1 MTRTRSNWK
10 VRDHDFTI
18 GERTLIMGVVNVTP
32 DSFSDGGRFLDP
44 DAAAA
49 HAMLLEQQ
57 GADIIDIG
65 AESTRPGSERINAG
79 EELRRLVPV
88 LKRLKGQLSIPISVD
103 TYKAEVAEKALEHG
117 ASIIN
122 DVSALTW
129 EPDLVKTI
137 VKYDAGLI
145 LSHMRG
151 TPETWTRLGPMK
163 DVMGTLLSELEAAVH
178 RANRAGVPR
187 ERIVIDPGVGF
198 GKRGEQNSE
207 ILARL
212 GELTR
217 LLLPILVAASRK
229 KFLSQEDPVSLD
241 YATAAAVTTAVLN
254 GAAIVRVHNVAAMKP
269 VVQTADAI
277 IEATPEREER
287 PRVKPKAEETEEQKR
302 RRPVRPVPQAKPE
315 EARPEPVRAEQ
326 KPVERKPDE
335 LPRRPFERRTDFPDQ
350 RPPEKRPYE
359 RRADDRRPDER
370 PRPPFR
376 RRDDQSA
383 DRPERRPYQRTTR
396 PADSGEKRDQKKPYE
411 RRDQPFRRRDDQG
424 SGERPRGPFQRSGG
438 KGDDRP
444 ERRPYEK
451 RGPKF
456 GGSGDKREDRPGNK
470 RPFPP
475 RGDNRP
481 GGRPGGGPPSGGRPF
496 GPKRTGGGGPPKRS
510 GGPPRGGP
518 KKRS

>member
-10 VRDHDFTI
+10 VRDHVFTI

-88 LKRLKGQLSIPISVD
+88 LKRLKNKLSIPISVD

-117 ASIIN
+117 AAIIN

-129 EPDLVKTI
+129 EPDVVKSV

-145 LSHMRG
+145 LNHMRG
-151 TPETWTRLGPMK
+151 TPETWARLSPMK
-163 DVMGTLLSELEAAVH
+163 DVMGTLLAELEAAVH
-178 RANRAGVPR
+178 RATRGGVSR
-187 ERIVIDPGVGF
+187 DRIVIDPGIGF

-207 ILARL
+207 IVARL
-212 GELTR
+212 GELGR
-217 LLLPILVAASRK
+217 LLLPVLVATSRK
-229 KFLSQEDPVSLD
+229 QFLSQEDPAALE
-241 YATAAAVTTAVLN
+241 YATAAAVTTAILN

-269 VVQTADAI
+269 VVQTTDAI
-277 IEATPEREER
+277 IEAAPEREER
-287 PRVKPKAEETEEQKR
+287 RVIKPKAEPSDEER
-302 RRPVRPVPQAKPE
+302 RRPVRPAPQAKPAERE
-315 EARPEPVRAEQ
+315 EAILSQPKPTEQ
-326 KPVERKPDE
+326 KPPQR
-335 LPRRPFERRTDFPDQ
+335 PRRPFERRPDFPEQ
-350 RPPEKRPYE
+350 RPPEKKAYQRPSE
-359 RRADDRRPDER
+359 DGRRDDR

-376 RRDDQSA
+376 RRDDDSA
-383 DRPERRPYQRTTR
+383 DRPERRSFERGGR
-396 PADSGEKRDQKKPYE
+396 PEDKRGKRPFEKREED
-411 RRDQPFRRRDDQG
+411 
-424 SGERPRGPFQRSGG
+424 RPRQPFQRSGA
-438 KGDDRP
+438 KSDDRP
-444 ERRPYEK
+444 ERRPYDK
-451 RGPKF
+451 RGPRF
-456 GGSGDKREDRPGNK
+456 GSSGEKRDERSGGK

-475 RGDNRP
+475 RGED
-481 GGRPGGGPPSGGRPF
+481 RPGGGRPPRPF
-496 GPKRTGGGGPPKRS
+496 GPKRSGGGGPPNRS
-510 GGPPRGGP
+510 GGRGPSRGGP